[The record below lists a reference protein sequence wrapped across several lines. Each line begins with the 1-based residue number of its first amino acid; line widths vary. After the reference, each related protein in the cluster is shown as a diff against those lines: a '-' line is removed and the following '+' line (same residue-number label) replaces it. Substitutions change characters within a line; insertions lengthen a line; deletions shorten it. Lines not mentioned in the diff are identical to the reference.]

1 MAIDLLSVAVG
12 VGIAAILGMAVIGF
26 MLVGHRQ
33 ARRPDYIV
41 DMREVSN
48 FYRHANAARRIRV
61 EAEDF
66 HHTDE

>member
-1 MAIDLLSVAVG
+1 MVDPLSVSVGIGIAFIIGMAI
-12 VGIAAILGMAVIGF
+12 IGF

-61 EAEDF
+61 EPDGFHTED
-66 HHTDE
+66 E